1 MKFVYAVLNWGF
13 GLLFLLLGT
22 FGVLAESVL
31 QGIPFIFISLILLPP
46 VRNFVYSKTRKE
58 MSVVVRTILIFVFL
72 GVFGVFNHQNM
83 EKKHAQDLATQQAK
97 QKNEQQRLERKQQKV
112 VYFNANREKIILDIK
127 ASLTAKEYQS
137 VLSQSNKYLVLDDKE
152 LNELN
157 AIAKTEL
164 AAIKKAEEAE
174 KKRLAD
180 IEKAKQAEIR
190 KAELAE
196 KKRLADIEKAEQ
208 VEKKRL
214 VEIENAKQVEIRK
227 AELAEKKRL
236 ADIEKAEQAEIRK
249 AELAEKK
256 RLADIEKAEKTKQLL
271 AELKNVPVEN
281 YEKNKNLYSQ
291 LSKINPDNKKYKI
304 KLKFYENKI
313 SDKKKDIAL
322 TGSDRPKCTQ
332 DEMWEYMVNNAYRVA
347 DKYATNHNPRS
358 TFFALKKE
366 YSFKKQLGG
375 NYKGK
380 YLLFIT
386 NRHGSDTSFATLLPL
401 FDVNKSTKELDDEK
415 SLWKVVIAK
424 LNGVQY

>member
-22 FGVLAESVL
+22 FGILAESVL

-83 EKKHAQDLATQQAK
+83 EKKHAQNLATQQAK
-97 QKNEQQRLERKQQKV
+97 QKNEQQRLERKQQKL
-112 VYFNANREKIILDIK
+112 VYFNANREQIILDIK

-164 AAIKKAEEAE
+164 A
-174 KKRLAD
+174 
-180 IEKAKQAEIR
+180 
-190 KAELAE
+190 
-196 KKRLADIEKAEQ
+196 DIEKAEQ
-208 VEKKRL
+208 
-214 VEIENAKQVEIRK
+214 
-227 AELAEKKRL
+227 AEKKRL

-271 AELKNVPVEN
+271 AELKNVPVEQ
-281 YEKNKNLYSQ
+281 YEKNRDLYQQ
-291 LSKINPDNKKYKI
+291 LAKINPDNKKYKQ
-304 KLKFYENKI
+304 KI
-313 SDKKKDIAL
+313 SFYSSKIKESNQKWYEGGTLHEKKGVDWREASQKNKLATCADFIWTWHQKKLLNDLLTKNITTTDDIKFLANKMVVRLDAYSKDK
-322 TGSDRPKCTQ
+322 Q
-332 DEMWEYMVNNAYRVA
+332 FVNLKIRISAGLVA
-347 DKYATNHNPRS
+347 FDM
-358 TFFALKKE
+358 
-366 YSFKKQLGG
+366 GW
-375 NYKGK
+375 
-380 YLLFIT
+380 IT
-386 NRHGSDTSFATLLPL
+386 I
-401 FDVNKSTKELDDEK
+401 EK
-415 SLWKVVIAK
+415 
-424 LNGVQY
+424 